1 MEETRPPMSDDPNQG
16 IDFDADD
23 PLPDVP
29 SAGDDSVPITSP
41 NPIDFSTKGISG
53 AGAAG
58 MSTFNDDDDRSLFE
72 RTATA
77 FEEGDIDSPM
87 LGDTDSPM
95 PGDSDEAGPQRRAQT
110 YE

>member
-1 MEETRPPMSDDPNQG
+1 MEETRPHMSDEPNQG
-16 IDFDADD
+16 IDLDADD
-23 PLPDVP
+23 RLPDVP
-29 SAGDDSVPITSP
+29 DAGDESVPITSP

-87 LGDTDSPM
+87 LGDMDSPI
-95 PGDSDEAGPQRRAQT
+95 PGDSDEAGPLGRAQT